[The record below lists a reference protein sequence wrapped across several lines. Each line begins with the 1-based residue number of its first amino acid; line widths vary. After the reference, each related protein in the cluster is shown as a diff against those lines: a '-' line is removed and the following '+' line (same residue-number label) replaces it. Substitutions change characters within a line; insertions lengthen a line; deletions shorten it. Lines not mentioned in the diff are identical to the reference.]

1 MKEEMKNT
9 QIIEIP
15 EGTFE
20 GNCSDCV
27 YADWN
32 DTDRYGRVYCLV
44 LTADIIIRAIETV
57 VFDLN
62 KKLMLH
68 SGAVKPHNN

>member
-32 DTDRYGRVYCLV
+32 DTDRYGRVYCRGSYGG
-44 LTADIIIRAIETV
+44 IIIRAIETV
-57 VFDLN
+57 VFIIN

-68 SGAVKPHNN
+68 SGC